1 MKLLGID
8 YGSKRVGIAVA
19 DTEANIA
26 FPKGVF
32 PNDKFLFGEIKKLCE
47 GYGTEKII
55 LGESKDFK
63 GKDNKIMEDIR
74 MFKKM
79 LESDLK
85 IEVVYEP
92 EYMTSTE
99 ALHLQEDTKMLD
111 ASAAAII
118 LQSYLEKSKNKN
130 GK

>member
-19 DTEANIA
+19 DTDAGVA

-32 PNDKFLFGEIKKLCE
+32 PNDKFLFGEIKKLCQS
-47 GYGTEKII
+47 YGTDKII
-55 LGESKDFK
+55 IGESKDFK

-79 LESDLK
+79 LEVDLNIK
-85 IEVVYEP
+85 VDFEP
-92 EYMTSTE
+92 EFMTSTE

-118 LQSYLEKSKNKN
+118 LQSYINKF
-130 GK
+130 KE